1 MITLGNLILRFV
13 VVLAVVFFFGF
24 VLDISGVFK
33 RIVGKKRQIKKDCRH
48 ISSSGATNTTETYVN
63 NLDGKDD
70 VTETNSYFVYRVNLQ
85 NGRYRVIN

>member
-13 VVLAVVFFFGF
+13 VVLVIIFFSGF
-24 VLDISGVFK
+24 VLDICGVFK
-33 RIVGKKRQIKKDCRH
+33 RIVGRKLKNKKDCRH
-48 ISSSGATNTTETYVN
+48 ISSSSATNTTETYVN

-85 NGRYRVIN
+85 NGRYRFIN

>member
-1 MITLGNLILRFV
+1 MITLGDLILRFV
-13 VVLAVVFFFGF
+13 IVLVIIFFSGF
-24 VLDISGVFK
+24 VLDICSVFK
-33 RIVGKKRQIKKDCRH
+33 RIVGRKLQNKKDCRH

>member
-13 VVLAVVFFFGF
+13 VVLVVVFLSGF
-24 VLDISGVFK
+24 VLDICGVFK
-33 RIVGKKRQIKKDCRH
+33 RIVDRKLKNKKACRY

-63 NLDGKDD
+63 NLDGKDN

-85 NGRYRVIN
+85 NGRYRFIN

>member
-1 MITLGNLILRFV
+1 MITLGNLILRCV
-13 VVLAVVFFFGF
+13 VCLMVVFFFGF
-24 VLDISGVFK
+24 VLDVYGVFK
-33 RIVGKKRQIKKDCRH
+33 RIVDKKRQIKKDYQY

>member
-1 MITLGNLILRFV
+1 MITVGNLILRFV
-13 VVLAVVFFFGF
+13 VVLAIVFFSGF
-24 VLDISGVFK
+24 VFDIYGVFK
-33 RIVGKKRQIKKDCRH
+33 RIIGRKLKNKKDYQY

-70 VTETNSYFVYRVNLQ
+70 VTETNTYFVYRVNLQ